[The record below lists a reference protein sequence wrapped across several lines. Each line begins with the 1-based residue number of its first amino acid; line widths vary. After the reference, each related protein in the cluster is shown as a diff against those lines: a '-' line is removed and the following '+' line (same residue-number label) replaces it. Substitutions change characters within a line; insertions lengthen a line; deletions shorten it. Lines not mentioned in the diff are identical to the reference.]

1 MRNMGGLRTKMPTTF
16 WVYLIGALA
25 LAGIAPLSG
34 FFSKDEIL
42 VAASQ
47 YNMGIFILLILAA
60 FLTAFYMGRQILMV
74 FFGSPRT
81 RAAGAANEN
90 RPLVTVPL
98 IILAVLSALGGL
110 LNLPGSHYL
119 ETWLEHTIEGLH
131 AGEFVPL
138 LAGLALLVAL
148 LGLLG
153 AWLVYGRSPSTRAQ
167 EIDPIAKRTP
177 GLFRALNQKW
187 WVDELYHNTIVRGY
201 WALSDFLA
209 GPFDQG
215 LIDGIVNGFGYISR
229 GFSSGLR
236 LLQTG
241 FVRSYALMLV
251 VGVVAILAYLVLWQ
265 MR

>member
-42 VAASQ
+42 VAATQ

-60 FLTAFYMGRQILMV
+60 FLTAFYMGRQILLV
-74 FFGSPRT
+74 FFGSTRT

-90 RPLVTVPL
+90 RPVVTIPL
-98 IILAVLSALGGL
+98 IILAVLSVVGGG
-110 LNLPGSHYL
+110 LNLPGSHIL

-131 AGEFVPL
+131 AGAFVPL

-148 LGLLG
+148 AGLFA
-153 AWLVYGRSPSTRAQ
+153 AWLVYGMRAVSRAQ
-167 EIDPIAKRTP
+167 DVEPLAARMP
-177 GLFRALNQKW
+177 GLFRALNAKW
-187 WVDELYHNTIVRGY
+187 WIDEFYENTVVRGY
-201 WALSDFLA
+201 KGLSAFLA

-215 LIDGIVNGFGYISR
+215 LIDGIVNGFGYVSR
-229 GFSSGLR
+229 GLSASLR
-236 LLQTG
+236 LIQNG

-251 VGVVAILAYLVLWQ
+251 IGVVAILAYLVFWQ